1 MKVVCVPN
9 NPIDRDA
16 TVEKTSNPPL
26 GNFRPKNYIES
37 HLIRREKTKKK
48 SIYTNKRVKLPYCM
62 KIRIP
67 T

>member
-37 HLIRREKTKKK
+37 HLIRREKTKKNQFTQIK
-48 SIYTNKRVKLPYCM
+48 G
-62 KIRIP
+62 
-67 T
+67 